1 MQDALVA
8 QAGLPVPAVVPQQ
21 QHVGQVRDVAGGQ
34 AQRLY
39 LGELPVGGLSGNERA
54 ERRECRVH
62 TVRPVP
68 FPRVGRLPLL
78 AHAGQTRIST
88 VSSTTT
94 TAAASPPSPPSGRT
108 GPVTCCPVIR
118 PIRVYAGAATAGG
131 LPIGAVAAAV
141 QVVQV
146 RGEAVGLRGV
156 LPACGPHPGSALVG
170 LELLG
175 VVRAGGGCTSLY
187 PWGENSTRG
196 AKQLPPI
203 R

>member
-39 LGELPVGGLSGNERA
+39 LRELPVGGLGGNERA
-54 ERRECRVH
+54 ERCECRVH

-78 AHAGQTRIST
+78 AHAGETRVST
-88 VSSTTT
+88 VSSTT
-94 TAAASPPSPPSGRT
+94 AASPPSPPSGRT
-108 GPVTCCPVIR
+108 GPVTRCPLIR
-118 PIRVYAGAATAGG
+118 PIRVYAGAAAAGG
-131 LPIGAVAAAV
+131 LPIRAVAVAAAV

-146 RGEAVGLRGV
+146 GGEAVGLRGV
-156 LPACGPHPGSALVG
+156 LPACGPHLGSALVG

-187 PWGENSTRG
+187 RGGENSTRG